1 MRTTGIAPGTDGQDA
16 VLSFLR
22 AGDRIWRRPSDAAR
36 AGPPNPPHTMKSTV
50 NNECIDVCNELL
62 RSELSAV
69 ETYGQTIKKFEAD
82 PAAASLGAIRG
93 EHEQAAALLR
103 ENVLAMGGQ
112 PSTDTGA
119 WGTFVSTAQGVAKVF
134 GESAALKN
142 LRDREEHALKEY
154 NDALANADVMLEC
167 KEMIRRELLPRTER
181 HIAVL
186 KGLAAVR

>member
-1 MRTTGIAPGTDGQDA
+1 MKTTTE
-16 VLSFLR
+16 
-22 AGDRIWRRPSDAAR
+22 
-36 AGPPNPPHTMKSTV
+36 
-50 NNECIDVCNELL
+50 NECVKVCNELL

-69 ETYGQTIKKFEAD
+69 ETYGQTIKKFEDD
-82 PAAASLGAIRG
+82 PAAVSLRAIRN

-154 NDALANADVMLEC
+154 NDALANDDVMLEC
-167 KEMIRRELLPRTER
+167 KDMIGRELLPRSQR

-186 KGLAAVR
+186 EGLSATR